1 MTSVLPRRPAAP
13 PLPALPE
20 RFAAWFAARGWAPR
34 QHQLDLLAAAQA
46 GEDALL
52 IAPTGAGKTLAGFL
66 PSLIDLARPANR
78 SRLHTLYVSPLKAL
92 AVDVE
97 RNLGRPVADL
107 RLGVRVE
114 TRTGDTSMSK
124 RKRQRVDPPDI
135 LLTTPEQVALLLAS
149 ADSFTLFA
157 DLRRV
162 VFDELHAIAASK
174 RGDLLSL
181 DLARLRA
188 IAPMMRA
195 TGLSATVRDPAELQR
210 WLVGQPLGRTSS
222 PVRST
227 GEGNHPKDSGGGAGK
242 RADPGSDVSSPG
254 RESSEGD
261 ASAGSPSTAF
271 GGPPPPLHGGESHA
285 RVARLILAPP
295 GAKAE
300 LTILDTEERMPWAG
314 HSARHA
320 LADVYARI
328 RAAGMTLVFVN
339 TRSQAE
345 FVFQTLWS
353 LNEDGLAIALHHG
366 SLDASQRRRVEEAM
380 AAGRLKA
387 VVCTSTLDLGIDW
400 GDVDLVIN
408 IGAPKGSS
416 RLMQRIGRANHRLDE
431 PSRAL
436 LVPSNR
442 FEVLECRAAVDAANE
457 GAQDTAV
464 ARAGALD
471 VLCQHILGMACA
483 APFAAEDLYAEVTS
497 AEPYRD
503 VSRETFDKALAFVAH
518 GGYALVSYE
527 RFAKIKEVVDEH
539 GEVRWRI
546 TNGRVAQA
554 YRMNVGTIVEAA
566 TLKVRLVRGRHSGA
580 AKPNPEPVLSS
591 DRTRHTGPG
600 SSSGMTA
607 ANSERYTGPLRRGGR
622 VLGELEEGFLETLA
636 PGDTFLFGGEILALQ
651 GIVENEAL
659 VSRSRSDTPKVPT
672 YAGGKFPL
680 STYLAERVR
689 TLLADPNH
697 WGAMPMQVAEWLEL
711 QRERSALPPPGDLLV
726 ETFPRGGRN
735 YLVCYPF
742 EGRLAHQ
749 TLGMLLTRRME
760 RAHLRPLGFVATDY
774 VLAVWAKTDIGAR
787 LTNGLVSLDD
797 LFAQDMLGDDL
808 EDWLQESALMKRTFR
823 QNAIVSGLIERNFI
837 GKEKNARQVT
847 ISTDLIY
854 DVLRRYEPDHIL
866 LQAARLDAS
875 TGLLDLVRL
884 ATMLARVKGRILH
897 KDLEKISPLAV
908 PIMLEVGREPVHGE
922 GRDAILAEA
931 EAELVREVMG

>member
-1 MTSVLPRRPAAP
+1 MTRSDPTPAALP
-13 PLPALPE
+13 P
-20 RFAAWFAARGWAPR
+20 RFSAWFAARGWQPR
-34 QHQLDLLAAAQA
+34 AHQLELLAAAQA

-66 PSLIDLARPANR
+66 PSLIELTEQPRNR
-78 SRLHTLYVSPLKAL
+78 AGLHTLYVSPLKAL

-107 RLGVRVE
+107 RLGVTIE
-114 TRTGDTSMSK
+114 TRTGDTSVAK
-124 RKRQRVDPPDI
+124 RKRQRERPPDI

-149 ADSFTLFA
+149 PDSWTLFA

-162 VFDELHAIAASK
+162 VFDELHAIVAGK
-174 RGDLLSL
+174 RGDLLCL
-181 DLARLRA
+181 DLARLRR
-188 IAPMMRA
+188 IAPGMRT

-210 WLVGQPLGRTSS
+210 WLVGQGAGASLLPLA
-222 PVRST
+222 
-227 GEGNHPKDSGGGAGK
+227 GEGGPAK
-242 RADPGSDVSSPG
+242 RG
-254 RESSEGD
+254 RMRGD
-261 ASAGSPSTAF
+261 AVSPKTPVPATTPLIRPDF
-271 GGPPPPLHGGESHA
+271 VGPPSPAGGRSESPLHL
-285 RVARLILAPP
+285 ARLVLAPP
-295 GAKAE
+295 GAPAD
-300 LTILDTEERMPWAG
+300 LTILDTEQRMPWSG

-320 LADVYARI
+320 LHEVYAAI

-345 FVFQTLWS
+345 FIFQTLWAMNDDN
-353 LNEDGLAIALHHG
+353 LPIALHHG
-366 SLDASQRRRVEEAM
+366 SLDAGQRRRVEEAM

-408 IGAPKGSS
+408 VGAPKGSS

-442 FEVLECRAAVDAANE
+442 FEVLECRAAVDAAAI

-471 VLCQHILGMACA
+471 VMCQHILGMACSG
-483 APFAAEDLYAEVTS
+483 PFAAEELFAEITS
-497 AEPYRD
+497 AEPYAEVDRQ
-503 VSRETFDKALAFVAH
+503 TFDKALAFVAH
-518 GGYALVSYE
+518 GGYALAGYE
-527 RFAKIKEVVDEH
+527 RFAKIKEVPDEH

-546 TNGRVAQA
+546 SNGRVAQA
-554 YRMNVGTIVEAA
+554 YRMNVGTIVEASS
-566 TLKVRLVRGRHSGA
+566 LKVRLVHGSRRHSGA

-591 DRTRHTGPG
+591 GRAKHTGPG
-600 SSSGMTA
+600 SSLRSSGMTA
-607 ANSERYTGPLRRGGR
+607 DRTSEVYTGPLRRGGR
-622 VLGELEEGFLETLA
+622 VLGELEEGFLETLL
-636 PGDTFLFGGEILALQ
+636 PGDTFLFGGEVLALQ

-659 VSRSRSDTPKVPT
+659 VSRARSDTPRVPS

-680 STYLAERVR
+680 STYLAEGVR
-689 TLLADPNH
+689 NLLADPNH
-697 WGAMPMQVAEWLEL
+697 WGQMPMQVAEWLEL

-726 ETFPRGGRN
+726 ETFPRGGRF

-774 VLAVWAKTDIGAR
+774 VMAVWAKTDIGLR
-787 LTNGLVSLDD
+787 LRQGLASLDD
-797 LFAQDMLGDDL
+797 LFSQDMLGDDL

-823 QNAIVSGLIERNFI
+823 HNAIVSGLIERNFP
-837 GKEKNARQVT
+837 GKEKTGRQIT

-854 DVLRRYEPDHIL
+854 DVLRRHEPDHIL
-866 LQAARLDAS
+866 LQAARADAS
-875 TGLLDLVRL
+875 TGLLDIVRL
-884 ATMLARVKGRILH
+884 AAMLARVKGRILH
-897 KDLEKISPLAV
+897 KDLDKISPLAV
-908 PIMLEVGREPVHGE
+908 PIMLEVGREPIHGE
-922 GRDAILAEA
+922 GREAILAEA